1 MSQIVLNVI
10 GLEMVDEVSVN
21 AWYVLLGKTMDNV
34 IFGIV
39 DIINQMIVTNF

>member
-1 MSQIVLNVI
+1 VLNVI

-21 AWYVLLGKTMDNV
+21 GWYVLLGKIMNNV

-39 DIINQMIVTNF
+39 DIISQ